1 MNISIATVFK
11 ELYKPFL
18 DTSLIKRA
26 QEKKIIDIDLLSFFE
41 CVSPKQRIDAPTFG
55 PGAGMLI
62 KPEVVE
68 TAVNKLEKKHG
79 PAYKIFFSPQ
89 CKKLT
94 QPFLKEI
101 ARKAQDK
108 GHLMLLPARYE
119 GMDARVEKEY
129 ADEIVSVGDFVLM
142 GGDIPAM
149 MLLEGMLRFLPGVV
163 GKQESVE
170 QDSFSG
176 PFVDY
181 PEFTEPVIWH
191 DLAVPEIVRSGNHQA
206 IKDWR
211 EQQAVKNTVLEH
223 FDWIQASNLSSDQKQ
238 AISRDIPSHYVALM
252 HDEVLIGP
260 DKEPGTTSVMSID
273 LHDIARS
280 SCTYGIKQFS
290 VVTPLK
296 DQQRVVDHFLSF
308 WQKGDGAEYNKNRY
322 QAINLVRVQS
332 SLDEVIKNI
341 QEKEGVAPIIVATS
355 ARKSDKAPLITYH
368 DQGIV
373 WSSQRPVLLL
383 FGTGYGLSDAVLSR
397 ADFILGPVC
406 GLTDFNHLSVR
417 SAVAVILD
425 RWLGINERYAKKLS
439 VE

>member
-26 QEKKIIDIDLLSFFE
+26 QEKKIIDIDLLNFFE

-68 TAVNKLEKKHG
+68 AAVNKLEKKYG
-79 PAYKIFFSPQ
+79 SAYKIFFSPQ
-89 CKKLT
+89 GKKLT

-119 GMDARVEKEY
+119 GMDARVEQEY

-149 MLLEGMLRFLPGVV
+149 ILLEGMLRFFPGIV

-191 DLAVPEIVRSGNHQA
+191 DLSVPEIIRSGNHQA

-223 FDWIQASNLSSDQKQ
+223 FDWIKASSLSNEQKQ
-238 AISRDIPSHYVALM
+238 MVFRNIPHHYVALM

-260 DKEPGTTSVMSID
+260 ERQLGTTSVMSID

-280 SCTYGIKQFS
+280 SCTYGVREFS
-290 VVTPLK
+290 VVTPLR
-296 DQQRVVDHFLSF
+296 DQQKVVNHFLSF
-308 WQKGDGAEYNKNRY
+308 WQKGGGVEYNKNRH
-322 QAINLVRVQS
+322 QAINLVRLQS
-332 SLDEVIKNI
+332 SLNEVIQGI
-341 QEKEGVAPIIVATS
+341 EEKEGVAPIIVATS
-355 ARKSDKAPLITYH
+355 ARKSDKIPLITYH
-368 DQGIV
+368 DQSVV
-373 WSSQRPVLLL
+373 WNFQRPVLLL
-383 FGTGYGLSDAVLSR
+383 FGTGYGLSDTILSR
-397 ADFILGPVC
+397 ADFLLGPVS
-406 GLTDFNHLSVR
+406 GFTDFNHLSVR
-417 SAVAVILD
+417 SAVAIILD
-425 RWLGINERYAKKLS
+425 RWLGINECYTKKLS
-439 VE
+439 GE